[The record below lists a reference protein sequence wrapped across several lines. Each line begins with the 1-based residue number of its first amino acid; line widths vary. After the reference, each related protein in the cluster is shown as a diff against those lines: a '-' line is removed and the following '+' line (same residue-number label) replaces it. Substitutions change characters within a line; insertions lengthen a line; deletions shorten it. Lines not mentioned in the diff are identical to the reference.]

1 MDDLE
6 AIRRLKDGDIG
17 GLEILLAR
25 YQRKAVQTAYLILHD
40 EQLAEDVCPGYFCAH
55 LQTYSAF

>member
-6 AIRRLKDGDIG
+6 AIRRLKNGDIG

-40 EQLAEDVCPGYFCAH
+40 EQLAEDVAQDTFVQH
-55 LQTYSAF
+55 LQTYPAF